1 MTAQLTPKDT
11 RLVGNSFKLGYRF
24 QNYWGNSMAVAFFSA
39 EVGTGLF
46 LVSYVH
52 DLIVGMILGLAL
64 AGTLKPYFHLAHMG
78 VPQKSIR
85 ALFRPDRSWISRGA
99 IAIGFF
105 IVPAIF
111 YLLNVGGVF
120 QFASVSESLAI
131 LDTLAETTAVVAAL
145 VVITYQGFA
154 MSHSESFTLWASPLL
169 PVSSAAYALTAGCLL
184 GLIVGWGSLDE
195 GARNSLST
203 SALLL
208 LLADLVVVLGIL
220 QHAKSKSKGG
230 EFSVEL
236 LMKTK
241 FAPVFRNLALIVGLV
256 LPIVVLFFA
265 DGFVAVLLAAVFMLA
280 GFITFRILIFKA
292 AVFEPITHDLAGRF
306 GLV

>member
-120 QFASVSESLAI
+120 QFASVSELSLI
-131 LDTLAETTAVVAAL
+131 H
-145 VVITYQGFA
+145 I
-154 MSHSESFTLWASPLL
+154 
-169 PVSSAAYALTAGCLL
+169 
-184 GLIVGWGSLDE
+184 
-195 GARNSLST
+195 
-203 SALLL
+203 
-208 LLADLVVVLGIL
+208 
-220 QHAKSKSKGG
+220 
-230 EFSVEL
+230 
-236 LMKTK
+236 
-241 FAPVFRNLALIVGLV
+241 
-256 LPIVVLFFA
+256 
-265 DGFVAVLLAAVFMLA
+265 
-280 GFITFRILIFKA
+280 
-292 AVFEPITHDLAGRF
+292 
-306 GLV
+306 